1 MTKSFAIHFIDS
13 YDVLI
18 FVLLLI
24 FCKYGT
30 YCLVIASV
38 FSRCTQ
44 CAFLQS
50 CTASYPPVVWNLL
63 QTVGDL
69 NLSTDPSAQ

>member
-1 MTKSFAIHFIDS
+1 MKKSFVIPFMDS

-18 FVLLLI
+18 FVLLDMC
-24 FCKYGT
+24 CKYGT

-38 FSRCTQ
+38 FSRYRQCT
-44 CAFLQS
+44 FFQS

-63 QTVGDL
+63 QTVEDL